1 MNSVKTSHLEK
12 LLGEAELSIAPH
24 SLTSQISQ
32 NKSLSSL
39 TIHMEQAGSRDTDG
53 IVFID
58 LRPALVLPSAAREAC
73 REAEAMGK
81 APQKEENER
90 MLWFRAICSSFGR
103 TRRSRLPAAPVLPS
117 QITSAFQL
125 DTSACHHQTLARL
138 PGTEPVR
145 FLPRSVWRN
154 PGLLWSAL
162 ASAFVKLRRRY

>member
-1 MNSVKTSHLEK
+1 M
-12 LLGEAELSIAPH
+12 GFLSFIAV
-24 SLTSQISQ
+24 TSQISQ

-58 LRPALVLPSAAREAC
+58 VRPALVLPSPAHEVC

-90 MLWFRAICSSFGR
+90 MVWIRAICSSCGH
-103 TRRSRLPAAPVLPS
+103 TRCSGLPAAPVLPS

-125 DTSACHHQTLARL
+125 DTSACHHQTSARL
-138 PGTEPVR
+138 PGAEPVR
-145 FLPRSVWRN
+145 FLPPSVSRN

-162 ASAFVKLRRRY
+162 ASAFMKLR